1 MIFLVVSEG
10 QVQYLPGQD
19 SDADDSIVQSCGYKA
34 YLTTQFVCCDNVLT
48 SLRSLESNGGDDL
61 KCCGSQAFNGEKSFC
76 ASCGKT
82 KTVLPLSE
90 KALWSC
96 CKHKH
101 MYRSDNSKCC
111 DCGVEEGNQCAYR
124 THRQPRS
131 QGFSSFRPLERQRR
145 DLGNEVHPH
154 EPLQRSFTSILNTKD

>member
-1 MIFLVVSEG
+1 MIFLVVAEG

-34 YLTTQFVCCDNVLT
+34 YLTTQFVCCDNALA
-48 SLRSLESNGGDDL
+48 SLRSLESNGGMTL
-61 KCCGSQAFNGEKSFC
+61 NVVVVKPLTERRAFVHP
-76 ASCGKT
+76 AGKQ

-101 MYRSDNSKCC
+101 MYRSDKSKCC
-111 DCGVEEGNQCAYR
+111 DYGVQEGNHCAYR

-131 QGFSSFRPLERQRR
+131 QGFSSCRPLERQRR
-145 DLGNEVHPH
+145 DHGNEVHPH